1 MTPKAGAKRLESL
14 IFAAAFLHREFLGQR
29 ATERF
34 LDEPEAQVSYV
45 FDNDI
50 IAAYGAPWE
59 LGPDRFGEDGTGPV
73 LGHLLP
79 RRSNALGGKPH
90 DELEALRGD
99 EDIRA
104 QNITRLLAQYCLKLG
119 SKREF
124 VWQFEEH
131 YGETERNITRARH
144 LAAEV
149 GRLGRLDEPDQQM
162 RNAVLILRAR
172 LGRLSGDYSPQ
183 DVADSVRTVA
193 AIHLRRE
200 NLGPNRLLRQLE
212 RLDSF
217 ETTFSTR
224 RVLAHPAD
232 LPDTVLPLLEPAAEA
247 EHERALQLLR
257 AFWRREISA
266 GRLGNNEASNDRD
279 ADCLAILTVL
289 NKRLLEAG
297 VPHRVV
303 FVTGTFSLSR
313 QSYSSDRQLQRFLR
327 DRAIQ
332 ETIRGRDREEA
343 NAEHLG
349 WRRYFGFPVSGEA
362 AVKHSN
368 WFARFSLHYVR
379 HLWAFAKNALIESDA
394 TSKLENLFH
403 GLFALR
409 SEKAAISR
417 SEVEDLIARP
427 WLLKLTLPET
437 DPDQLYLSA
446 LAEWDR
452 LIQSSVEQR
461 VEADLGL
468 TQMATDTLQKKF
480 PGNSGV
486 DAAEVVGLIRELV
499 DRQRDRSMLELSDMG
514 AMSLIIEKELAVRF
528 PPDLYFSSLTHTDT
542 IFRSLFN
549 NTYEN
554 KGAQFV
560 EDYGNIEADCVPI
573 EDTESGDDRQL
584 SYLKFLALGAVF
596 ASTEKWATALGHATR
611 AINTIKRYPQEPVAV
626 KKVSDPS
633 LESNMSGREA
643 YYLAAFCSRM
653 VSSMG
658 QNQHVMGSASA
669 TDYLARAR
677 KAYDEDVR
685 AKPSLAT
692 KLNRLRF
699 DCEEL
704 AQELS
709 TYYMARW
716 RDTQAGTAADLRKYQ
731 MEPLYGA
738 ASRLLKGLGTSD
750 DRLRPFGPATTFQT
764 QISIATNILQVA
776 TIQAFRADKGVPDY
790 ASDFHPP
797 AALLERCVLFLD
809 TLREQQPSTSKSL
822 VRVYMNA
829 GAVIIGRL
837 DLTGLSSVEDVAR
850 LFEGA
855 SPARVLI
862 YDPWRFDMLK
872 TFLTAQVER
881 LTTPPATAS

>member
-1 MTPKAGAKRLESL
+1 MNAKASAKRLESL

-34 LDEPEAQVSYV
+34 LTEPEARVSYV

-50 IAAYGAPWE
+50 IAAYAAPWE
-59 LGPDRFGEDGTGPV
+59 LGPDRFGNEGTGPV

-79 RRSNALGGKPH
+79 RRSNALTGRPPE
-90 DELEALRGD
+90 ELEALRGD

-104 QNITRLLAQYCLKLG
+104 QHITHLLTRYCLTPG
-119 SKREF
+119 SKRQLI
-124 VWQFEEH
+124 WQFNEH
-131 YGETERNITRARH
+131 YGETERNIARARH
-144 LAAEV
+144 LAGEV
-149 GRLGRLDEPDQQM
+149 GRAGRLDEPDQQL

-172 LGRLSGDYSPQ
+172 LGRLNDDYSRQ

-217 ETTFSTR
+217 ESTFSTR
-224 RVLAHPAD
+224 HILAHPAD
-232 LPDTVLPLLEPAAEA
+232 LPDVVLPPLSPTGEA
-247 EHERALQLLR
+247 EHGRALQLLR
-257 AFWRREISA
+257 DFWQREISA
-266 GRLGNNEASNDRD
+266 GRLRHDDASDLRD
-279 ADCLAILTVL
+279 ADCLATLTVL

-297 VPHRVV
+297 VRHRVV

-313 QSYSSDRQLQRFLR
+313 QSYACERQLQRFLR

-343 NAEHLG
+343 NAEHLA
-349 WRRYFGFPVSGEA
+349 WRRYFGFPVTGEEVA
-362 AVKHSN
+362 RHSN

-379 HLWAFAKNALIESDA
+379 HLWAFAKDALIESDA

-427 WLLKLTLPET
+427 WLLKLTLPES

-461 VEADLGL
+461 IETEFGL
-468 TQMATDTLQKKF
+468 THEAIDTLQKKF
-480 PGNSGV
+480 PGTSGV
-486 DAAEVVGLIRELV
+486 DAADVAALIRELV

-528 PPDLYFSSLTHTDT
+528 PPDLYFSSLNHTDT
-542 IFRSLFN
+542 IFQSLFSN
-549 NTYEN
+549 IYEN
-554 KGAQFV
+554 NGAQFV
-560 EDYGNIEADCVPI
+560 RDYQDIYRDCVPI
-573 EDTESGDDRQL
+573 EETESGDDRLL

-611 AINTIKRYPQEPVAV
+611 AINTIKRYPREPVAIR
-626 KKVSDPS
+626 KADDPS
-633 LESNMSGREA
+633 MESNISGREA

-669 TDYLARAR
+669 ADYLKRAR
-677 KAYDEDVR
+677 NAYAEDVYV
-685 AKPSLAT
+685 KPSLAT
-692 KLNRLRF
+692 KLNGLRF

-716 RDTQAGTAADLRKYQ
+716 RDTQEGTAADLRKYR
-731 MEPLYGA
+731 MEPLYRA
-738 ASRLLKGLGTSD
+738 ASRLLKGLGSSD
-750 DRLRPFGPATTFQT
+750 DPLQPFGPATTFQT

-776 TIQAFRADKGVPDY
+776 TIQAFRAARGFPDY
-790 ASDFHPP
+790 ASEFHPP
-797 AALLERCVLFLD
+797 AALLERCVLFLNALTD
-809 TLREQQPSTSKSL
+809 QQPPTSKSL

-829 GAVIIGRL
+829 GAIIIGRP
-837 DLTGLSSVEDVAR
+837 DLTGLDSVDDVVR

-862 YDPWRFDMLK
+862 YDPWRFEMLK
-872 TFLTAQVER
+872 SFLLEKLAN
-881 LTTPPATAS
+881 LPPPAAT